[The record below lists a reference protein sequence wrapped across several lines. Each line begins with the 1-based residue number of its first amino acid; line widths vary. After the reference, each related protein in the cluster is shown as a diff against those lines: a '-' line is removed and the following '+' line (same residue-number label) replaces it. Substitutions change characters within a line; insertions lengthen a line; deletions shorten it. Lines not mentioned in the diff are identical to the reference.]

1 MLRKNNILTEAEI
14 SSFCQQINM
23 IVKAGL
29 PTYYGVSILRDEA
42 INETTHQLYEK
53 IYEPMEKGATLYA
66 ALLPL
71 GVFPEY
77 MLEMIHVGE
86 RTGRLEEVLDSL
98 VVYYDRE
105 AQIRDGIKQ
114 AVTYPLVMS
123 AMMMA
128 VILVMITKVVPIFS
142 DVYAQLGST
151 LTGPAKW
158 LMNVS
163 TFLNRNILFLFL
175 ALVVLALLLYFLS
188 KTPIGKEFL
197 ESKGIAPTLAAS
209 RFANCMYLALASGL
223 DSDQGLSMAESLV
236 QNNFYSKKIQACK
249 AFIKKGTS
257 FSDSLLL
264 SGLFSKVYSSMITIG
279 YKTSAMDE
287 VMLRI
292 SKAYETETD
301 DSIRRFIAILEPSL
315 IIVLSIF
322 IGLILISFLLPLL
335 GIMSSIG

>member
-1 MLRKNNILTEAEI
+1 MSRKNKILTEAEI

-42 INETTHQLYEK
+42 VNESTRKLYTK
-53 IYEPMEKGATLYA
+53 IYEPMEKGATLYQ
-66 ALLPL
+66 ALLPM

-77 MLEMIHVGE
+77 MLEMIHIGE

-105 AQIRDGIKQ
+105 AQIRAGIKQ

-123 AMMMA
+123 IMMMA

-158 LMNVS
+158 LMNAS
-163 TFLNRNILFLFL
+163 SFLNKNILFLFL
-175 ALVVLALLLYFLS
+175 ALILIAVILYALS
-188 KTPIGKEFL
+188 KTPVGKNFI

-223 DSDQGLSMAESLV
+223 DSDQGLSMAKSLV
-236 QNNFYSKKIQACK
+236 QNGYYEKKIQECK
-249 AFIKKGTS
+249 NLIQKGTS
-257 FSDSLLL
+257 FSESLLV

-279 YKTSAMDE
+279 YKTSAMDD
-287 VMLRI
+287 VILRI
-292 SKAYETETD
+292 SQAYETETD
-301 DSIRRFIAILEPSL
+301 ESIRRFIAILEPTL
-315 IIVLSIF
+315 IIILSFF

>member
-1 MLRKNNILTEAEI
+1 MSRKNKILTEAEI

-42 INETTHQLYEK
+42 VNETSRKLYAQ
-53 IYEPMEKGATLYA
+53 IYEPMEKGATLYE
-66 ALLPL
+66 ALLPME
-71 GVFPEY
+71 VFPEY

-114 AVTYPLVMS
+114 AVTYPLIMS
-123 AMMMA
+123 GMMLA
-128 VILVMITKVVPIFS
+128 VIFVMITKVVPIFS

-151 LTGPAKW
+151 LSGPAKW
-158 LMNVS
+158 LMDVS
-163 TFLNRNILFLFL
+163 TFLNKNILFLLLTLLILIF
-175 ALVVLALLLYFLS
+175 ALYVLS
-188 KTPIGKEFL
+188 KTPAGKTFL

-223 DSDQGLSMAESLV
+223 DSDQGLTMAKSLV
-236 QNNFYSKKIQACK
+236 QNGYYAKKIQECK
-249 AFIKKGTS
+249 NFIQKGTS
-257 FSDSLLL
+257 FSESLLL

-279 YKTSAMDE
+279 YKTSAMDD

-301 DSIRRFIAILEPSL
+301 ESIRRFIAILEPTL
-315 IIVLSIF
+315 IIVLSFF

-335 GIMSSIG
+335 GIMASIG